1 MPHIN
6 EFSGNS
12 EMKVPIPD
20 SPLGFVKLFLTR
32 ELLDFLHQRQIDM
45 LNKDV
50 EKIQTLIKAG
60 LKQLLVI

>member
-1 MPHIN
+1 MSHIN

-12 EMKVPIPD
+12 GMKVPIPD

-32 ELLDFLHQRQIDM
+32 ELLDFFYIRQINM

-50 EKIQTLIKAG
+50 EKI
-60 LKQLLVI
+60 